1 MTHEELEEAVPLY
14 AAGALDRAERQ
25 ALEAHLLSGCQS
37 CRTALKEYQSVAS
50 LLPFGLSPIQAPRAL
65 KSKLMAAR
73 NPDPTAVDGLLKEGS
88 RPSLEPGEWMN
99 HLFPPIA
106 PARSLS
112 LPWAIG
118 AASVLVVSL
127 AGYFVWTYMS
137 RLADDAEKI
146 RHLEA
151 TLEEQST
158 KIAMLK
164 RDLTMKDR
172 SLVDLQAEVQRKAND
187 AVELKSQLLEHEV
200 ELETAREQLNA
211 AIRSNKVPQDEF
223 AALLRRPDAKVVS
236 LAASDVAKGASGV
249 LLYNPVTQK
258 IWLYSANLPE
268 CPKGTAYQLWV
279 IDQKPVSAGTFHV
292 DAGEMA
298 HLLVKR
304 LPEFERVRKF
314 AVTLEPAGGRPQPT
328 GPIYLAGH
336 RSS

>member
-25 ALEAHLLSGCQS
+25 VLEAHLLSGCQS
-37 CRTALKEYQSVAS
+37 CHSALKDYQSVAS
-50 LLPFGLSPIQAPRAL
+50 LLPFGLSPTQAPRAL
-65 KSKLMAAR
+65 KSKLMAAL
-73 NPDPTAVDGLLKEGS
+73 NQETLAVDSLLKEPG

-99 HLFPPIA
+99 HLFPPIT

-118 AASVLVVSL
+118 LVAVLLVSL
-127 AGYFVWTYMS
+127 VGYFLWAYNVRVSEDT
-137 RLADDAEKI
+137 LKI
-146 RHLEA
+146 QQLEA
-151 TLEEQST
+151 AVQEQSN
-158 KIAMLK
+158 KVAGLK
-164 RDLTMKDR
+164 RDLSLKDR
-172 SLVDLQAEVQRKAND
+172 TLSDLQVDIQRRIND
-187 AVELKSQLLEHEV
+187 AMELKGQLMEREV
-200 ELETAREQLNA
+200 ELETTREQLNA
-211 AIRSNKVPQDEF
+211 ALRGKAPQDEF

-236 LAASDVAKGASGV
+236 LAALDVAKGASAV

-268 CPKGTAYQLWV
+268 CPTGTAYQLWA
-279 IDQKPVSAGTFHV
+279 IDQKPVSVGTFHI

-304 LPEFERVRKF
+304 LPDFEKARRF
-314 AVTLEPAGGRPQPT
+314 AVSLEPAGGRQQPS
-328 GPIYLAGH
+328 GPIYLMGQ

>member
-25 ALEAHLLSGCQS
+25 VLEAHLLSGCQS
-37 CRTALKEYQSVAS
+37 CHSALKDYQSVAS
-50 LLPFGLSPIQAPRAL
+50 LLPFGLSPTQAPRAL
-65 KSKLMAAR
+65 KSKLMAAL
-73 NPDPTAVDGLLKEGS
+73 NQETLAVDSLLKEPG

-99 HLFPPIA
+99 HLFPPIT

-118 AASVLVVSL
+118 LVAVLLVSL
-127 AGYFVWTYMS
+127 VGYFLWAYNVRVSEDT
-137 RLADDAEKI
+137 LKI
-146 RHLEA
+146 QQLEA
-151 TLEEQST
+151 AVQEQSN
-158 KIAMLK
+158 KVAGLK
-164 RDLTMKDR
+164 RDLSLKDR
-172 SLVDLQAEVQRKAND
+172 TLSDLQVDIQRRIND
-187 AVELKSQLLEHEV
+187 AMELKAQLMEREV
-200 ELETAREQLNA
+200 ELETTREQLNA
-211 AIRSNKVPQDEF
+211 ALRGKAPQDEF

-236 LAASDVAKGASGV
+236 LAALDVAKGASAV

-268 CPKGTAYQLWV
+268 CPTGTAYQLWA
-279 IDQKPVSAGTFHV
+279 IDQKPVSVGTFHI

-304 LPEFERVRKF
+304 LPDFEKARRF
-314 AVTLEPAGGRPQPT
+314 AVSLEPAGGRQQPS
-328 GPIYLAGH
+328 GPIYLMGQ

>member
-1 MTHEELEEAVPLY
+1 MTHEELEDTVPLY

-37 CRTALKEYQSVAS
+37 CRSALKEYQSVAS
-50 LLPFGLSPIQAPRAL
+50 LLPFGLSPVQAPRAL
-65 KSKLMAAR
+65 KSKIMAAR
-73 NPDPTAVDGLLKEGS
+73 NPDPIAVDNLLKESG

-118 AASVLVVSL
+118 VASVLVISL
-127 AGYFVWTYMS
+127 VGYFIWSFMT
-137 RLADDAEKI
+137 RLSEDTLKI
-146 RHLEA
+146 QQLEA
-151 TLEEQST
+151 TIEEQSD
-158 KIAMLK
+158 KIALLK
-164 RDLTMKDR
+164 RDLGFKDR
-172 SLVDLQAEVQRKAND
+172 SLTDLQVDIQRKAND
-187 AVELKSQLLEHEV
+187 AIELRSRLMESEV
-200 ELETAREQLNA
+200 ELETTREQLSA
-211 AIRSNKVPQDEF
+211 AIRGKVPQDEF

-236 LAASDVAKGASGV
+236 LAASDMAKGASGV

-268 CPKGTAYQLWV
+268 CPTGTAYQLWA
-279 IDQKPVSAGTFHV
+279 IDQKPVSVGTFHI

-304 LPEFERVRKF
+304 LPEFEKARKF
-314 AVTLEPAGGRPQPT
+314 AVSLEPAGGRPQPS
-328 GPIYLAGH
+328 GPIYLIGQRA
-336 RSS
+336 S

>member
-25 ALEAHLLSGCQS
+25 ALEAHLLSGCPS
-37 CRTALKEYQSVAS
+37 CHNALKEHQSVAS
-50 LLPFGLSPIQAPRAL
+50 LLPFGLSPIQAPRGL
-65 KSKLMAAR
+65 KASIMAAR
-73 NPDPTAVDGLLKEGS
+73 TADPLAVDALLKEHT

-118 AASVLVVSL
+118 VASVLLVSIVGYFLWIYTTRISDDNLKIQQLEAAIQEQSAKIASLNRDVGLRERSL
-127 AGYFVWTYMS
+127 A
-137 RLADDAEKI
+137 E
-146 RHLEA
+146 
-151 TLEEQST
+151 
-158 KIAMLK
+158 
-164 RDLTMKDR
+164 
-172 SLVDLQAEVQRKAND
+172 LQNDVQRRTSD
-187 AVELKSQLLEHEV
+187 AMELKSQLIEREV

-211 AIRSNKVPQDEF
+211 TIRGKAPQDEF

-236 LAASDVAKGASGV
+236 LAASERAKGASAV

-268 CPKGTAYQLWV
+268 CPTGTAYQLWA
-279 IDQKPVSAGTFHV
+279 IDQKPVSLGTFHI

-304 LPEFERVRKF
+304 MPEFERARKF
-314 AVTLEPAGGRPQPT
+314 AVSLEPAGGRAQPS
-328 GPIYLAGH
+328 GPIYLAGQ
-336 RSS
+336 RS

>member
-14 AAGALDRAERQ
+14 AAGALDRTERQ

-37 CRTALKEYQSVAS
+37 CRSALKEYQSVAS
-50 LLPFGLSPIQAPRAL
+50 LLPFGLSPVQAPRVL
-65 KSKLMAAR
+65 KSKIMAAR
-73 NPDPTAVDGLLKEGS
+73 HADALPVDNHSKDSS

-106 PARSLS
+106 PARSVT

-118 AASVLVVSL
+118 VASLLLVSA
-127 AGYFVWTYMS
+127 AGYVLWTYS
-137 RLADDAEKI
+137 ARLSDGVAKI
-146 RHLEA
+146 QQLEA
-151 TLEEQST
+151 TVAEQTT

-164 RDLTMKDR
+164 RDLNLKDR
-172 SLVDLQAEVQRKAND
+172 TLAELQADLQRKAND
-187 AVELKSQLLEHEV
+187 AAELKTQLLDRDV

-211 AIRSNKVPQDEF
+211 AMRGKVPQDEL

-249 LLYNPVTQK
+249 LLYNPATQK

-268 CPKGTAYQLWV
+268 CPTGTSYQLWA
-279 IDQKPVSAGTFHV
+279 IDQRPVSVGTFHI
-292 DAGEMA
+292 DAGQMA
-298 HLLVKR
+298 HVMVKR
-304 LPEFERVRKF
+304 LPDFEKARKF
-314 AVTLEPAGGRPQPT
+314 AVSLEPAGGRPEPS
-328 GPIYLAGH
+328 GPIYLAGQ

>member
-25 ALEAHLLSGCQS
+25 VLEAHLLSGCQS
-37 CRTALKEYQSVAS
+37 CHSALKDYQSVAS
-50 LLPFGLSPIQAPRAL
+50 LLPFGLSPTQAPRAL
-65 KSKLMAAR
+65 KSKLMAALSQ
-73 NPDPTAVDGLLKEGS
+73 DTLAVDSLLKEPG

-99 HLFPPIA
+99 HLFPPIT

-118 AASVLVVSL
+118 LVAVLLVSL
-127 AGYFVWTYMS
+127 VGYFLWAYNVRVSEDT
-137 RLADDAEKI
+137 LKI
-146 RHLEA
+146 QQLEA
-151 TLEEQST
+151 VVQEQSN
-158 KIAMLK
+158 KVAGLK
-164 RDLTMKDR
+164 RDLSLKDR
-172 SLVDLQAEVQRKAND
+172 TLSDLQVDIQRRIND
-187 AVELKSQLLEHEV
+187 AMELKGQLMEREV
-200 ELETAREQLNA
+200 ELETTREQLNA
-211 AIRSNKVPQDEF
+211 ALRGKAPQDEF

-236 LAASDVAKGASGV
+236 LAALDVAKGASAV

-268 CPKGTAYQLWV
+268 CPTGTAYQLWA
-279 IDQKPVSAGTFHV
+279 IDQKPVSVGTFHI

-304 LPEFERVRKF
+304 LPDFEKARRF
-314 AVTLEPAGGRPQPT
+314 AVSLEPAGGRQQPS
-328 GPIYLAGH
+328 GPIYLMGQ

>member
-14 AAGALDRAERQ
+14 AAGALDRTERQ

-37 CRTALKEYQSVAS
+37 CRAALKEYQSVAS
-50 LLPFGLSPIQAPRAL
+50 LLPFGLSPVQAPRML
-65 KSKLMAAR
+65 KAKIMAAR
-73 NPDPTAVDGLLKEGS
+73 NPDALSVDNHSKDIS

-106 PARSLS
+106 PARSVT

-118 AASVLVVSL
+118 VASLLLVSV
-127 AGYFVWTYMS
+127 AGYVLWTYS
-137 RLADDAEKI
+137 ARLSDEAAKI
-146 RHLEA
+146 QQLEA
-151 TLEEQST
+151 TVAEQST

-164 RDLTMKDR
+164 RDLNFKDR
-172 SLVDLQAEVQRKAND
+172 SLAELQVDLQRKAND
-187 AVELKSQLLEHEV
+187 AAELKTQLLDRDV

-211 AIRSNKVPQDEF
+211 AMRGKVPQDEL

-249 LLYNPVTQK
+249 LLYNPATQK
-258 IWLYSANLPE
+258 LWLYSANLPE
-268 CPKGTAYQLWV
+268 CPTGTSYQLWA
-279 IDQKPVSAGTFHV
+279 IDQRPVSVGTFHIN
-292 DAGEMA
+292 AGQMA

-304 LPEFERVRKF
+304 LPEFEKARKF
-314 AVTLEPAGGRPQPT
+314 AVSLEPAGGRPEPS
-328 GPIYLAGH
+328 GPIYLAGQ

>member
-14 AAGALDRAERQ
+14 AAGALDRVERQ

-37 CRTALKEYQSVAS
+37 CRTALKEHQSVAA
-50 LLPFGLSPIQAPRAL
+50 LLPFGLSPVQAPRNL
-65 KSKLMAAR
+65 KSKIMAAR
-73 NPDPTAVDGLLKEGS
+73 NPDPMAVENLLKDGG

-106 PARSLS
+106 PARSVS
-112 LPWAIG
+112 LPWVIG

-127 AGYFVWTYMS
+127 AGYFIWTYMT
-137 RLADDAEKI
+137 RLSDDALKI
-146 RHLEA
+146 QQLETA
-151 TLEEQST
+151 IEEQSA

-164 RDLTMKDR
+164 RDLTLKDR
-172 SLVDLQAEVQRKAND
+172 SLAELQVDVQRRTND
-187 AVELKSQLLEHEV
+187 ALELKGQLLEREV
-200 ELETAREQLNA
+200 ELETAHEQLNA
-211 AIRSNKVPQDEF
+211 AMRGKAPQDEF

-236 LAASDVAKGASGV
+236 LAASDMAKGASGV
-249 LLYNPVTQK
+249 LLYNPATQK

-268 CPKGTAYQLWV
+268 CPTGTAYQLWA
-279 IDQKPVSAGTFHV
+279 IDQRPVSVGTFHI

-304 LPEFERVRKF
+304 MPEFERARKF
-314 AVTLEPAGGRPQPT
+314 AVSLEPAGGRPQPT
-328 GPIYLAGH
+328 GPIFLAGQ

>member
-25 ALEAHLLSGCQS
+25 ALEAHLLSGCPS
-37 CRTALKEYQSVAS
+37 CHNALKEHQSVAS
-50 LLPFGLSPIQAPRAL
+50 LLPLGLSPMQAPRGL
-65 KSKLMAAR
+65 KASIMAAR
-73 NPDPTAVDGLLKEGS
+73 TSDPLAVDGLLKEHA

-118 AASVLVVSL
+118 VASVLLVSIVGYFLWIYTTRISDDNLKIQQLEAAIQEQSAKIASLNRDVGLRERSL
-127 AGYFVWTYMS
+127 A
-137 RLADDAEKI
+137 E
-146 RHLEA
+146 
-151 TLEEQST
+151 
-158 KIAMLK
+158 
-164 RDLTMKDR
+164 
-172 SLVDLQAEVQRKAND
+172 LQNDVQRRTSD
-187 AVELKSQLLEHEV
+187 AMELKSQLIEREV

-211 AIRSNKVPQDEF
+211 AIRGKAPQDEF

-236 LAASDVAKGASGV
+236 LAASDRAKGASAV

-268 CPKGTAYQLWV
+268 CPTGTAYQLWA
-279 IDQKPVSAGTFHV
+279 IDQKPVSLGTFHI

-304 LPEFERVRKF
+304 MPEFERARKF
-314 AVTLEPAGGRPQPT
+314 AVSLEPAGGRPQPS
-328 GPIYLAGH
+328 GPIYLAGQ
-336 RSS
+336 RS